1 MGMSR
6 RRRAATNGPSRLV
19 LLASPMVVLVLMSA
33 TAVKSAGPQA
43 TLAPPESFAGI
54 SNIAAQSAA
63 LFTEAGKVLTSRRCV
78 NCHPAGDR
86 PLQGEE
92 GRLHQP
98 PVERGVDGLGAAA
111 MRCPTCHQAA
121 NFDPAGVPGNPHWH
135 LAPREMGWQGKTID
149 EICAQ
154 IKDPSRNGARSLQQI
169 QAHLADDPLVGW
181 AWAPGFG
188 REPAPGTQKQLAAL
202 IEAWLNTGAECPK

>member
-1 MGMSR
+1 MLQQN
-6 RRRAATNGPSRLV
+6 NGSPAMNWASRLA
-19 LLASPMVVLVLMSA
+19 LLASPMVALVLMSA

-54 SNIAAQSAA
+54 GDTAARSAA
-63 LFTEAGKVLTSRRCV
+63 LFTEAGKVLTSPRCV

-86 PLQGEE
+86 PLQGEA

-98 PVERGVDGLGAAA
+98 PVERGVDGFGAAA
-111 MRCPTCHQAA
+111 MRCSTCHQAT
-121 NFDPAGVPGNPHWH
+121 NFEPAGMPGNPHWH
-135 LAPREMGWQGKTID
+135 LAPREMAWQGKTVG
-149 EICAQ
+149 EICTQ
-154 IKDPSRNGARSLQQI
+154 IKDPARNGGRSLQQI
-169 QAHLADDPLVGW
+169 LAHLADDPLVGW

-202 IEAWLNTGAECPK
+202 IEAWLNTGAVCPK